1 MANRIILGA
10 FDGTYVLRVSR
21 PGFDVLNPSLPPEQL
36 AFDSRWQETGN
47 VYMEGTF
54 SIGNSG
60 AYTVEFGTTF
70 PTPPV
75 VIVRVIGSSGGVL
88 TYTNQEMGETLLQVR
103 TYQFSFIKGGSLS
116 GFQFSGTRTCLYTV
130 YRNLYD

>member
-1 MANRIILGA
+1 MANRVVLGA
-10 FDGTYVLRVSR
+10 FDGAYVLRVSR
-21 PGFDVLNPSLPPEQL
+21 PGFNVLDPALPPEHL
-36 AFDSRWQETGN
+36 AFDSRWQEAGN

-60 AYTVEFGTTF
+60 AYIVDFGTTF

-88 TYTNQEMGETLLQVR
+88 TYTNQVMGETLLQVR
-103 TYQFSFIKGGSLS
+103 TYHFSFIKGGSVYGL
-116 GFQFSGTRTCLYTV
+116 QFSGTRTCLYTV
-130 YRNLYD
+130 YRNLYG